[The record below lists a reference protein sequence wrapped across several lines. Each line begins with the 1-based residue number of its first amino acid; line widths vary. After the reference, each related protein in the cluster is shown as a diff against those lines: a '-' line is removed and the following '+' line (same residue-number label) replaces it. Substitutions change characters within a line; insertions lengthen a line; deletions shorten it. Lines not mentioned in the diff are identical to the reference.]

1 MNLNSSV
8 MVRNLGLCEYRH
20 VVESMRSWT
29 RRRTPSTVDEIWT
42 LQHLPVYTRGISCRE
57 KPRQMKKRIALIDSD
72 RGGQIT
78 YHGPGQLV
86 FYPLLDLRRLGL
98 GVRDFVT
105 LIEETVID
113 FLCQHEILGNVKEG
127 APGVYVFGAKVA
139 AIGIRVQKGCTYHG
153 FSVNVDMDLT
163 PFGSIDPCGYAD
175 LRITQLKDVGISG
188 GIDQVWRQLI
198 ERLTKRLC
206 YKDVRYSAIRNANLG
221 NPSIHL

>member
-1 MNLNSSV
+1 
-8 MVRNLGLCEYRH
+8 
-20 VVESMRSWT
+20 
-29 RRRTPSTVDEIWT
+29 
-42 LQHLPVYTRGISCRE
+42 
-57 KPRQMKKRIALIDSD
+57 MKKRIALIDSD